1 MWKKV
6 LGVLVVIAAGV
17 GLAAWG
23 IGPKSLVTTDAG
35 NVSQAEYY
43 KKLKSSPEGQKELA
57 NMIIQKVL
65 DKKYGDKVSKKSI
78 ESQYNDAKSQYGSQ
92 FSQVLSQNGMT
103 EDSFRDSLRIQAL
116 EKQAV
121 IADKHYSNKQLH
133 KAYKEYQP
141 KVSVSVMLT
150 SSEDDAKKI
159 IAQLDKGGDFAKLAK
174 EKSIDTNTKKNGGKM
189 TSFDSTDTNLEDD
202 FKTAAF
208 KLKKGEYTKTPVKS
222 TSSQGYFII
231 KMNSKSDKKSFS
243 ALKSKMKSI
252 LVEKTMSDT
261 TEVQA
266 IVGEEL
272 GKANVNIKDSTLQN
286 VLSTYTQAAATAK
299 TAKSSSS
306 SESSSSSSESSSSS
320 SEASSSSSS
329 SSSASSDSS
338 SSSSSASSESSN

>member
-121 IADKHYSNKQLH
+121 IADKHSNKQLH

-141 KVSVSVMLT
+141 KVSVSVILT

-159 IAQLDKGGDFAKLAK
+159 ITQLDKGGDFAKLAK

-208 KLKKGEYTKTPVKS
+208 KLKKSEYTKTPVKS

-306 SESSSSSSESSSSS
+306 SESSSSSSE
-320 SEASSSSSS
+320 ASSSSSASSTS